1 MKNLVL
7 SALSVLFSLGC
18 MAADHEIPVGRTVDI
33 TGVERIE
40 AFSSVRVHYTQGK
53 GSTVLV
59 KENGTA
65 NSEVTVNG
73 KTLCIKLPALEK
85 SPAGVSRSVGGRVV
99 VVGNNSYDV
108 RTEVFVTLP
117 ALRMVRNSGSLNFEA
132 ERPID
137 TAGGTLTLE
146 NSGSM
151 QASFSAINDSNGS
164 RIDLHNSGSLRIGM
178 DRTAVNEFTM
188 NNSGSLTAE
197 MKSLAADGRVG
208 LHNSGSLRLALP
220 EVTASRFECGNNG
233 SIHVGNMTVKS
244 SVFKY
249 SNSGSDSEQ
258 TLMRVVSGDC
268 SISNFGVMN
277 RSFEV
282 GRGAGDNS
290 ARLDFTSK
298 GVAKGSLKF
307 TGGTATMDIDGV
319 CRTDIVVD
327 CSVLNLTAGE
337 GSKVS
342 VSGHAANFT
351 YNGSE
356 KSLKASSLKYD
367 SSTKKRGKSGDV
379 LWQNNA
385 GGEVNQFNP

>member
-18 MAADHEIPVGRTVDI
+18 MAADREIPVGRTVDI

-117 ALRMVRNSGSLNFEA
+117 ALRVVRNSGSLNFEA

-220 EVTASRFECGNNG
+220 EVTASRFEYSNNG
-233 SIHVGNMTVKS
+233 SIRVGDMTVKS
-244 SVFKY
+244 PVFKY
-249 SNSGSDSEQ
+249 SNSGSDGSA
-258 TLMRVVSGDC
+258 LMRVVSGEC

-319 CRTDIVVD
+319 CSTDIVVD
-327 CSVLNLTAGE
+327 CSVLNLTASE
-337 GSKVS
+337 GSKVN
-342 VSGHAANFT
+342 VSGHAANFA

-356 KSLKASSLKYD
+356 KSLKASSLKYG
-367 SSTKKRGKSGDV
+367 SLTKKRGKNSDV
-379 LWQNNA
+379 LWQNN
-385 GGEVNQFNP
+385 GEGEVNQFNP

>member
-18 MAADHEIPVGRTVDI
+18 MAADREIPVGRTVDI

-117 ALRMVRNSGSLNFEA
+117 ALRVVRNSGSLNFEA

-197 MKSLAADGRVG
+197 MKSLAADGKVG

-220 EVTASRFECGNNG
+220 EVTASRFEYSNNG
-233 SIHVGNMTVKS
+233 SIRVGNMTVKS
-244 SVFKY
+244 PVFKY
-249 SNSGSDSEQ
+249 SNSGSDGSA
-258 TLMRVVSGDC
+258 LMRVVSGEC

-319 CRTDIVVD
+319 CSTDIVVD
-327 CSVLNLTAGE
+327 CSVLNLTASE

-342 VSGHAANFT
+342 VSGHAANFA

-356 KSLKASSLKYD
+356 KSLKTSSLKYG
-367 SSTKKRGKSGDV
+367 SLTKKRGKNSDV
-379 LWQNNA
+379 LWQNN
-385 GGEVNQFNP
+385 GEGEVNQFNP

>member
-40 AFSSVRVHYTQGK
+40 AFSSVKVHYTQGK

-117 ALRMVRNSGSLNFEA
+117 ALRVVRNSGSLNFEA

-220 EVTASRFECGNNG
+220 EVTASRFEYSNNG
-233 SIHVGNMTVKS
+233 SIRVGDMTVKS
-244 SVFKY
+244 PVFKY
-249 SNSGSDSEQ
+249 SNSGSDGSA
-258 TLMRVVSGDC
+258 LMRVVSGEC

-319 CRTDIVVD
+319 CSTDIVVD

-337 GSKVS
+337 GSKVN
-342 VSGHAANFT
+342 VSGHAANFA

-356 KSLKASSLKYD
+356 KSLKASSLKYG
-367 SSTKKRGKSGDV
+367 SLTKKRGKNSDV
-379 LWQNNA
+379 LWQNN
-385 GGEVNQFNP
+385 GEGEVNQFNP

>member
-40 AFSSVRVHYTQGK
+40 AFSSVKVHYTQGK

-117 ALRMVRNSGSLNFEA
+117 ALRVVRNSGSLNFEA

-220 EVTASRFECGNNG
+220 EVTASRFEYSNNG
-233 SIHVGNMTVKS
+233 SIRVGDMTVKS
-244 SVFKY
+244 PVFKY
-249 SNSGSDSEQ
+249 SNSGSDGSA
-258 TLMRVVSGDC
+258 LMRVVSGEC

-319 CRTDIVVD
+319 CSTDIVVD
-327 CSVLNLTAGE
+327 CSVLNLTASE
-337 GSKVS
+337 GSKVN
-342 VSGHAANFT
+342 VSGHAANFA

-356 KSLKASSLKYD
+356 KSLKASSLKYG
-367 SSTKKRGKSGDV
+367 SLTKKRGKNSDV
-379 LWQNNA
+379 LWQNN
-385 GGEVNQFNP
+385 GEGEVNQFNP

>member
-40 AFSSVRVHYTQGK
+40 AFSSVKVHYTQGK

-220 EVTASRFECGNNG
+220 EVTASRFEYSNNG
-233 SIHVGNMTVKS
+233 SIRVGDMTVKS
-244 SVFKY
+244 PVFKY
-249 SNSGSDSEQ
+249 SNSGSDGSA
-258 TLMRVVSGDC
+258 LMRVVSGEC

-319 CRTDIVVD
+319 CSTDIVVD

-337 GSKVS
+337 GSKVN
-342 VSGHAANFT
+342 VSGHAANFA

-356 KSLKASSLKYD
+356 KSLKASSLKYG
-367 SSTKKRGKSGDV
+367 SLTKKRGKNSDV
-379 LWQNNA
+379 LWQNN
-385 GGEVNQFNP
+385 GEGEVNQFNP

>member
-18 MAADHEIPVGRTVDI
+18 MAADREIPVGRTVDI

-40 AFSSVRVHYTQGK
+40 AYSSVKVHYTQGS

-117 ALRMVRNSGSLNFEA
+117 ALRVVRNSGSLNFEA

-188 NNSGSLTAE
+188 NNSGSLTAA
-197 MKSLAADGRVG
+197 MKSLAADGKVG

-220 EVTASRFECGNNG
+220 EVTASRFEYGNNG
-233 SIHVGNMTVKS
+233 SIRVGDMTVKS

-249 SNSGSDSEQ
+249 SNSGSDGSA
-258 TLMRVVSGDC
+258 LMRVVSGEC

-319 CRTDIVVD
+319 CSTDIVVD
-327 CSVLNLTAGE
+327 CSVLNLTASE
-337 GSKVS
+337 GSKVN
-342 VSGHAANFT
+342 VSGHAANFA

-356 KSLKASSLKYD
+356 KSLKASSLKYG
-367 SSTKKRGKSGDV
+367 SLTKKRGKNSDV
-379 LWQNNA
+379 LWQNN
-385 GGEVNQFNP
+385 GEGEVNQFNP

>member
-40 AFSSVRVHYTQGK
+40 AFSSVKVHYTQGK

-65 NSEVTVNG
+65 NSKVTVNG

-117 ALRMVRNSGSLNFEA
+117 ALRVVRNSGSLNFEA

-188 NNSGSLTAE
+188 NNSGSLTAA
-197 MKSLAADGRVG
+197 MKSLAADGKVG
-208 LHNSGSLRLALP
+208 LHNSGSLRLTLP
-220 EVTASRFECGNNG
+220 EVTAGRFECGNNG
-233 SIHVGNMTVKS
+233 SIHVGDMTVKS

-249 SNSGSDSEQ
+249 SNSGSDGSA
-258 TLMRVVSGDC
+258 LMRVVSGEC

-327 CSVLNLTAGE
+327 CSVLNLTASE
-337 GSKVS
+337 GSKVN
-342 VSGHAANFT
+342 VSGHAANFA

-356 KSLKASSLKYD
+356 KSLKASSLKYG
-367 SSTKKRGKSGDV
+367 SLTKKRGKNSDV
-379 LWQNNA
+379 LWQNN
-385 GGEVNQFNP
+385 GEGEVNQFNP

>member
-18 MAADHEIPVGRTVDI
+18 MAADREIPVGRTVDI

-40 AFSSVRVHYTQGK
+40 AFSSVKVHYTQGK

-99 VVGNNSYDV
+99 VVGNNSYNV

-178 DRTAVNEFTM
+178 DRTAVNEFAM
-188 NNSGSLTAE
+188 NNSGSLTAA
-197 MKSLAADGRVG
+197 MKSLAADGKVG
-208 LHNSGSLRLALP
+208 LHNSGSLRLMLP
-220 EVTASRFECGNNG
+220 EVTASRFEYSNNG
-233 SIHVGNMTVKS
+233 SIRVGDMTVKS
-244 SVFKY
+244 PVFKY
-249 SNSGSDSEQ
+249 SNSGSDGSA
-258 TLMRVVSGDC
+258 LMRVVSGEC

-319 CRTDIVVD
+319 CSTDIVVD
-327 CSVLNLTAGE
+327 CSVLNLTASE
-337 GSKVS
+337 GSKVN
-342 VSGHAANFT
+342 VSGHAANFA

-356 KSLKASSLKYD
+356 KSLKASSLKYG
-367 SSTKKRGKSGDV
+367 SLTKKRGKNSDV
-379 LWQNNA
+379 LWQNN
-385 GGEVNQFNP
+385 GEGEVNQFNP

>member
-18 MAADHEIPVGRTVDI
+18 MAADREIPVGRTVDI

-117 ALRMVRNSGSLNFEA
+117 ALRVVRNSGSLNFEA

-197 MKSLAADGRVG
+197 MKSLAADGKVG
-208 LHNSGSLRLALP
+208 LHNSGSLRLTLP
-220 EVTASRFECGNNG
+220 EVTASRFECSNNG
-233 SIHVGNMTVKS
+233 SIRVGDMTVKS
-244 SVFKY
+244 PVFKY
-249 SNSGSDSEQ
+249 SNSGSDGSA
-258 TLMRVVSGDC
+258 LMRVVSGDC

-327 CSVLNLTAGE
+327 CSVLNLTASE
-337 GSKVS
+337 GSKVN
-342 VSGHAANFT
+342 VSGHAANFA

-356 KSLKASSLKYD
+356 KSLKASSLKYG
-367 SSTKKRGKSGDV
+367 SLTKKRGKNSDV
-379 LWQNNA
+379 LWQNN
-385 GGEVNQFNP
+385 GEGEVNQFNP

>member
-117 ALRMVRNSGSLNFEA
+117 ALRVVRNSGSLNFEA

-220 EVTASRFECGNNG
+220 EVTASRFEYSNNG
-233 SIHVGNMTVKS
+233 SIRVGDMTVKS
-244 SVFKY
+244 PVFKY
-249 SNSGSDSEQ
+249 SNSGSDGSA
-258 TLMRVVSGDC
+258 LMRVVSGEC

-319 CRTDIVVD
+319 CSTDIVVD
-327 CSVLNLTAGE
+327 CSVLNLTASE
-337 GSKVS
+337 GSKVN
-342 VSGHAANFT
+342 VSGHAANFA

-356 KSLKASSLKYD
+356 KSLKASSLKYG
-367 SSTKKRGKSGDV
+367 SLTKKRGKNSDV
-379 LWQNNA
+379 LWQNN
-385 GGEVNQFNP
+385 GEGEVNQFNP

>member
-40 AFSSVRVHYTQGK
+40 AFSSVKVHYTQGK

-117 ALRMVRNSGSLNFEA
+117 ALRVVRNSGSLNFEA

-197 MKSLAADGRVG
+197 MKSLAADGKVG

-220 EVTASRFECGNNG
+220 EVTASRFEYSNNG
-233 SIHVGNMTVKS
+233 SIRVGDMTVKS
-244 SVFKY
+244 PVFKY
-249 SNSGSDSEQ
+249 SNSGSDGSA
-258 TLMRVVSGDC
+258 LMRVVSGEC

-319 CRTDIVVD
+319 CSTDIVVD

-337 GSKVS
+337 GSKVN
-342 VSGHAANFT
+342 VSGHAANFA

-356 KSLKASSLKYD
+356 KSLKASSLKYG
-367 SSTKKRGKSGDV
+367 SLTKKRGKNSDV
-379 LWQNNA
+379 LWQNN
-385 GGEVNQFNP
+385 GEGEVNQFNP

>member
-40 AFSSVRVHYTQGK
+40 AFSSVKVHYTQGK

-59 KENGTA
+59 KENGTV

-117 ALRMVRNSGSLNFEA
+117 ALRMVRNSGNLNFEA

-258 TLMRVVSGDC
+258 TLMRVVSGEC
-268 SISNFGVMN
+268 SISNF
-277 RSFEV
+277 
-282 GRGAGDNS
+282 
-290 ARLDFTSK
+290 
-298 GVAKGSLKF
+298 
-307 TGGTATMDIDGV
+307 GV

-356 KSLKASSLKYD
+356 KSLKASSLKY
-367 SSTKKRGKSGDV
+367 TTAQRKSG
-379 LWQNNA
+379 A
-385 GGEVNQFNP
+385 RAAMCSGRTMGKER

>member
-18 MAADHEIPVGRTVDI
+18 MAADREIPVGRTVDI

-197 MKSLAADGRVG
+197 MKSLAADGKVG

-220 EVTASRFECGNNG
+220 EVTASRFEYSNNG
-233 SIHVGNMTVKS
+233 SIRVGNMTVKS
-244 SVFKY
+244 PVFKY
-249 SNSGSDSEQ
+249 SNSGSDGSA
-258 TLMRVVSGDC
+258 LMRVVSGEC

-319 CRTDIVVD
+319 CSTDIVVD
-327 CSVLNLTAGE
+327 CSVLNLTASE

-342 VSGHAANFT
+342 VSGHAANFA

-356 KSLKASSLKYD
+356 KSLKTSSLKYG
-367 SSTKKRGKSGDV
+367 SLTKKRGKNSDV
-379 LWQNNA
+379 LWQNN
-385 GGEVNQFNP
+385 GEGEVNQFNP

>member
-18 MAADHEIPVGRTVDI
+18 MAADHEIPVGRMVDI

-40 AFSSVRVHYTQGK
+40 AFSSVKVHYTQGK

-117 ALRMVRNSGSLNFEA
+117 ALRVVRNSGSLNFEA

-197 MKSLAADGRVG
+197 MKSLAADGKVG
-208 LHNSGSLRLALP
+208 LHNSGSLRLTLP
-220 EVTASRFECGNNG
+220 EVTASRFEYGNNG
-233 SIHVGNMTVKS
+233 SIRVGDMTVKS

-249 SNSGSDSEQ
+249 SNSGSDGSA
-258 TLMRVVSGDC
+258 LMRVVSGEC

-319 CRTDIVVD
+319 CSTDIVVD
-327 CSVLNLTAGE
+327 CSVLNLTASE
-337 GSKVS
+337 GSKVN
-342 VSGHAANFT
+342 VSGHAANFA

-356 KSLKASSLKYD
+356 KSLKASSLKYG
-367 SSTKKRGKSGDV
+367 SLTKKRGKNSDV
-379 LWQNNA
+379 LWQNN
-385 GGEVNQFNP
+385 GEGEVNQFNP

>member
-18 MAADHEIPVGRTVDI
+18 MAADREIPVGRTVDI

-40 AFSSVRVHYTQGK
+40 AYSSVKVHYTQGS

-117 ALRMVRNSGSLNFEA
+117 ALRVVRNSGSLNFEA

-188 NNSGSLTAE
+188 NNSGSLTAA
-197 MKSLAADGRVG
+197 MKSLAADGKVG

-220 EVTASRFECGNNG
+220 EVTASRFEYGNNG
-233 SIHVGNMTVKS
+233 SIRVGDMTVKS

-249 SNSGSDSEQ
+249 SNSGSDGSA
-258 TLMRVVSGDC
+258 LMRVVSGDC

-319 CRTDIVVD
+319 CSTDIVVD
-327 CSVLNLTAGE
+327 CSVLNLTASE
-337 GSKVS
+337 GSKVN
-342 VSGHAANFT
+342 VSGHAANFA

-356 KSLKASSLKYD
+356 KSLKASSLKYG
-367 SSTKKRGKSGDV
+367 SLTKKRGKNSDV
-379 LWQNNA
+379 LWQNN
-385 GGEVNQFNP
+385 GEGEVNQFNP

>member
-18 MAADHEIPVGRTVDI
+18 MAADREIPVGRTVDI

-40 AFSSVRVHYTQGK
+40 AYSSVKVHYTQGS

-117 ALRMVRNSGSLNFEA
+117 ALRVVRNSGSLNFEA

-197 MKSLAADGRVG
+197 MKSLAADGKVG
-208 LHNSGSLRLALP
+208 LHNSGSLRLTLP
-220 EVTASRFECGNNG
+220 EVTASRFEYGNNG
-233 SIHVGNMTVKS
+233 SIRVGDMTVKS

-249 SNSGSDSEQ
+249 SNSGSDGSA
-258 TLMRVVSGDC
+258 LMRVVSGEC

-319 CRTDIVVD
+319 CSTDIVVD
-327 CSVLNLTAGE
+327 CSVLNLTASE
-337 GSKVS
+337 GSKVN
-342 VSGHAANFT
+342 VSGHAANFA

-356 KSLKASSLKYD
+356 KSLKASSLKYG
-367 SSTKKRGKSGDV
+367 SLTKKRGKNSDV
-379 LWQNNA
+379 LWQNN
-385 GGEVNQFNP
+385 GEGEVNQFNP

>member
-18 MAADHEIPVGRTVDI
+18 MAANHEIPVGRTVDI

-40 AFSSVRVHYTQGK
+40 AFSSVKVHYTQGK

-117 ALRMVRNSGSLNFEA
+117 ALRVVRNSGSLNFEA

-197 MKSLAADGRVG
+197 MKSLAADGKVG

-220 EVTASRFECGNNG
+220 EVTASRFEYSNNG
-233 SIHVGNMTVKS
+233 SIRVGDMTVKS
-244 SVFKY
+244 PVFKY
-249 SNSGSDSEQ
+249 SNSGSDGSA
-258 TLMRVVSGDC
+258 LMRVVSGEC

-319 CRTDIVVD
+319 CSTDIVVD

-342 VSGHAANFT
+342 VSGHAANFA

-356 KSLKASSLKYD
+356 KSLKTSSLKYG
-367 SSTKKRGKSGDV
+367 SLTKKRGKNSDV
-379 LWQNNA
+379 LWQNN
-385 GGEVNQFNP
+385 GEGEVNQFNP

>member
-18 MAADHEIPVGRTVDI
+18 MAADREIPVGRTVDI

-40 AFSSVRVHYTQGK
+40 AFSSVKVHYTQGK

-117 ALRMVRNSGSLNFEA
+117 ALRVVRNSGSLNFEA

-220 EVTASRFECGNNG
+220 EVTASRF
-233 SIHVGNMTVKS
+233 
-244 SVFKY
+244 
-249 SNSGSDSEQ
+249 
-258 TLMRVVSGDC
+258 
-268 SISNFGVMN
+268 
-277 RSFEV
+277 
-282 GRGAGDNS
+282 
-290 ARLDFTSK
+290 
-298 GVAKGSLKF
+298 
-307 TGGTATMDIDGV
+307 
-319 CRTDIVVD
+319 
-327 CSVLNLTAGE
+327 
-337 GSKVS
+337 
-342 VSGHAANFT
+342 
-351 YNGSE
+351 
-356 KSLKASSLKYD
+356 
-367 SSTKKRGKSGDV
+367 
-379 LWQNNA
+379 
-385 GGEVNQFNP
+385 

>member
-117 ALRMVRNSGSLNFEA
+117 ALRVVRNSGSLNFEA

-178 DRTAVNEFTM
+178 DRTAVNEFAM

-220 EVTASRFECGNNG
+220 EVTASRFEYSNNG
-233 SIHVGNMTVKS
+233 SIRVGDMTVKS
-244 SVFKY
+244 PVFKY
-249 SNSGSDSEQ
+249 SNSGSDGSA
-258 TLMRVVSGDC
+258 LMRVVSGEC

-319 CRTDIVVD
+319 CSTDIVVD
-327 CSVLNLTAGE
+327 CSVLNLTASE
-337 GSKVS
+337 GSKVN
-342 VSGHAANFT
+342 VSGHAANFA

-356 KSLKASSLKYD
+356 KSLKASSLKYG
-367 SSTKKRGKSGDV
+367 SLTKKRGKNSDV
-379 LWQNNA
+379 LWQNN
-385 GGEVNQFNP
+385 GEGEVNQFNP